1 MLHVPRHARPQRDG
15 PAAPANGTAMSPPR
29 PVHARAARR
38 LLVAQVIG
46 CVAASECHAKATPT
60 PLAYFLH
67 SAGPASA
74 PVRLLG
80 WGLAALCVGV
90 CVAIA
95 TLLALAFRGTREAA
109 DLSLQSDATPEDKE
123 AEARGAAAE
132 GRANRGNASGND
144 SGTASPTD
152 RVANRIVGFGTAIS
166 TVLLFGALLSMLR
179 VLAAVAD
186 PPRASTLTVHVTAYD
201 WWWKASYSTPSGAS
215 FATANEIHIPTGE
228 PVQIEL
234 ESADVIHA
242 FWVPA
247 LAGKTQAIPGQVNR
261 QWIEA
266 DHPGIWRGQ
275 CTQFCGPQHAHMALE
290 VVAEPPA
297 AFARWTG
304 NQARPAA
311 TPGNAAAQHGA
322 QIFMARCAACHT
334 VRGTD
339 ATGAQGPDLTHLASR
354 RLIAAGALANTSAN
368 RLDWI
373 AHAQR
378 IKPGSLMPGFVL
390 TPAEAGDLAAWLD
403 TLQ

>member
-1 MLHVPRHARPQRDG
+1 MA
-15 PAAPANGTAMSPPR
+15 
-29 PVHARAARR
+29 
-38 LLVAQVIG
+38 
-46 CVAASECHAKATPT
+46 PT

-80 WGLAALCVGV
+80 WGLAALCAGV

-95 TLLALAFRGTREAA
+95 TLLALAFRGTRDAA
-109 DLSLQSDATPEDKE
+109 DPSRKTGKTPQARE
-123 AEARGAAAE
+123 AEAFGAEANSNANSNANSSAD
-132 GRANRGNASGND
+132 GRTD
-144 SGTASPTD
+144 SK
-152 RVANRIVGFGTAIS
+152 ANRIVGIGTAIS

-201 WWWKASYSTPSGAS
+201 WWWKATYSTPSGTS
-215 FATANEIHIPTGE
+215 FATANEIHILTGE
-228 PVQIEL
+228 PVQVEL

-247 LAGKTQAIPGQVNR
+247 LAGKTQAIPGQINR

-266 DHPGIWRGQ
+266 DHPGVWRGQ

-290 VVAEPPA
+290 VVAEPPD
-297 AFARWTG
+297 AFARWAERE
-304 NQARPAA
+304 ARPAA
-311 TPGNAAAQHGA
+311 TPANAASRHGE
-322 QIFMARCAACHT
+322 QVFMAHCAACHT

-378 IKPGSLMPGFVL
+378 IKPGSLMPGIVL

-403 TLQ
+403 MLG

>member
-1 MLHVPRHARPQRDG
+1 
-15 PAAPANGTAMSPPR
+15 MSRPR

-38 LLVAQVIG
+38 LLVAQGWVIG
-46 CVAASECHAKATPT
+46 CLAVSECHAATAPT

-95 TLLALAFRGTREAA
+95 TLLALAFRGTRGAA
-109 DLSLQSDATPEDKE
+109 DPSRETDNTQHDKDLE
-123 AEARGAAAE
+123 SSRAAAE
-132 GRANRGNASGND
+132 GRAMSGNGGGNGSGND
-144 SGTASPTD
+144 SGATSPTD
-152 RVANRIVGFGTAIS
+152 RRANRIVGIGTAIS

-290 VVAEPPA
+290 VVAEPPD

-304 NQARPAA
+304 NEARPAA
-311 TPGNAAAQHGA
+311 APGNAAAQHGA
-322 QIFMARCAACHT
+322 QVFMARCAACHT

-368 RLDWI
+368 RLDWV

-378 IKPGSLMPGFVL
+378 IKPGSLMPGIVL
-390 TPAEAGDLAAWLD
+390 TPADAGDLGAWLD